1 MHLTKSTLV
10 FTPLF
15 LCVSLCA
22 LSVCGQD
29 PLNGPAPVAVAPAG
43 PVEDAVPENYRLA
56 ANDLISVKVFQEDD
70 LSSSARISA
79 DGNIPFPLIGQ
90 VKLAGKTTQDAA
102 EVVARLLNAR
112 YLVNP
117 QVSITVMSYARR
129 GFTVLGEVLKAGSY
143 NMQFQDSI
151 DLLEAIGTAGGYTR
165 LANPGKITVKRRDH
179 ERDVIFEVNGKDLAS
194 GHSGKSFRVKPGDMI
209 TVGQRMF

>member
-1 MHLTKSTLV
+1 MKTKPAFTHSLLCLALFVVSARAQDASSDMASTSA
-10 FTPLF
+10 TPSSPAAAE
-15 LCVSLCA
+15 VS
-22 LSVCGQD
+22 
-29 PLNGPAPVAVAPAG
+29 
-43 PVEDAVPENYRLA
+43 ENYRLA
-56 ANDLISVKVFQEDD
+56 ANDLVSVKVFQEDD
-70 LSSSARISA
+70 LTSNARISA
-79 DGNIPFPLIGQ
+79 DGSIAFPLIGQ
-90 VKLAGKTTQDAA
+90 VKLAGKTTHDAA
-102 EVVARLLNAR
+102 QVIARLLDAR

-165 LANPGKITVKRRDH
+165 LANPGRITVKRRDQ

-194 GHSGKSFRVKPGDMI
+194 GRGNKSFRVKPGDMI
-209 TVGQRMF
+209 TVSQRMF

>member
-1 MHLTKSTLV
+1 MKSTLLL
-10 FTPLF
+10 TPAF
-15 LCVSLCA
+15 LCTSLFVA
-22 LSVCGQD
+22 SGRGQD
-29 PLNGPAPVAVAPAG
+29 LSNVPAAIAVAPAS
-43 PVEDAVPENYRLA
+43 PVEDTPSENYRLA

-90 VKLAGKTTQDAA
+90 VKLAGKTTHDAA
-102 EVVARLLNAR
+102 QLVAHLLDAR

-165 LANPGKITVKRRDH
+165 LANPGKITVKRRDQD
-179 ERDVIFEVNGKDLAS
+179 RDVVFEINGKDLAS
-194 GHSGKSFRVKPGDMI
+194 GHGGRSFRVKPGDMI

>member
-1 MHLTKSTLV
+1 MYLMKSTLL
-10 FTPLF
+10 FTPVLLGISLF
-15 LCVSLCA
+15 A
-22 LSVCGQD
+22 ISVRGQD
-29 PLNGPAPVAVAPAG
+29 MSNGPASMAAAPAS
-43 PVEDAVPENYRLA
+43 PVEDTVSENYRLA

-90 VKLAGKTTQDAA
+90 VKLAGKTTHDAA
-102 EVVARLLNAR
+102 QLIAHLLDAR

-117 QVSITVMSYARR
+117 QVSITVTSYARR

-179 ERDVIFEVNGKDLAS
+179 ERDVGQKPPPQDLPLRLAW
-194 GHSGKSFRVKPGDMI
+194 HAI
-209 TVGQRMF
+209 QR

>member
-1 MHLTKSTLV
+1 MKSTLIL
-10 FTPLF
+10 TQSLLCISLF
-15 LCVSLCA
+15 AITAQCDETLSNPTSTGITAATAVEASVS
-22 LSVCGQD
+22 D
-29 PLNGPAPVAVAPAG
+29 
-43 PVEDAVPENYRLA
+43 NYRLA
-56 ANDLISVKVFQEDD
+56 ANDLINVKVFQEDD
-70 LSSSARISA
+70 LSTNARISA
-79 DGNIPFPLIGQ
+79 DGKIPFPLIGQ
-90 VKLAGKTTQDAA
+90 VQIAGKTTHDAA
-102 EVVARLLNAR
+102 QIIAHLLDAR

-194 GHSGKSFRVKPGDMI
+194 GHSGKSFRIKPGDMI